1 MSNRITLSLRMSR
14 IPSSLFLEPTIA
26 VVPSSEQEGS
36 VTTTRA
42 SNMESFNQS
51 QLVGIA
57 EDILN
62 RTKKLIA
69 CLSDRSAALPSLEVG
84 ARSELWITHDGDIQ
98 QHSTALR
105 GLMQQLDKLIE
116 GPHGFLH
123 EYVSINWE
131 HGALYALL
139 EFGVLEQIP
148 VEGAISIARL
158 AEKSGLPSDKLLRI
172 CRLAACAGIL
182 REIEEG
188 VFAHTAISEEL
199 VRDTGFRSFIAFQCV
214 TKTRGM

>member
-1 MSNRITLSLRMSR
+1 M
-14 IPSSLFLEPTIA
+14 
-26 VVPSSEQEGS
+26 
-36 VTTTRA
+36 TTA
-42 SNMESFNQS
+42 QALKMESLNQS
-51 QLVGIA
+51 QLICIA
-57 EDILN
+57 EDILSH
-62 RTKKLIA
+62 TKKLVA
-69 CLSDRSAALPSLEVG
+69 CLSDRSAAPPSLEVG
-84 ARSELWITHDGDIQ
+84 ARSELWTTHDRDIQ
-98 QHSTALR
+98 KQCTALR
-105 GLMQQLDKLIE
+105 GLMQQLDKLVE

-148 VEGAISIARL
+148 VEGAIPIARL
-158 AEKSGLPSDKLLRI
+158 SKQSGLPSEKLLRI

-188 VFAHTAISEEL
+188 IFAHTAISEEL

-214 TKTRGM
+214 NKQDSRHVRLDFT